1 MDNSS
6 RNIIKFIAT
15 LTIAALLIMAA
26 RYYAMSQDAEPQP
39 AATADKAAPK
49 PEVVG
54 EEVPQDETSAADDE
68 ISDADT
74 EIVIEELEPI
84 NGEPSASVP
93 EN

>member
-6 RNIIKFIAT
+6 RNIVKFIAT
-15 LTIAALLIMAA
+15 LTIAALLVMAA

-39 AATADKAAPK
+39 VATAEKAAPK
-49 PEVVG
+49 PEVAG
-54 EEVPQDETSAADDE
+54 EEVAQGEANATDDE

-84 NGEPSASVP
+84 TGEPSASVP